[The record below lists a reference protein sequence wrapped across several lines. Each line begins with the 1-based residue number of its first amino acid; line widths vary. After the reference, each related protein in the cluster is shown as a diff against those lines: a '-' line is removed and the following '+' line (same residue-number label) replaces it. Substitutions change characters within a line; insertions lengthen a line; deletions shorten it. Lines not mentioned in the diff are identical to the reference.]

1 MESPL
6 TVAPVA
12 ERRTG
17 PGVPDPKGRPAL
29 SGAVSPGRLRIAV
42 VTETYPPEVNG
53 VANTAERFVA
63 GLLDLGH
70 AVQLVR
76 PRQHADDRPVR
87 AGRYQEVLVRGLS
100 IPRYP
105 ELKMG
110 LLCGAALQAAW
121 RAQRPDI
128 VQVVTEGPLGWSAV
142 RTANAFGLPVV
153 SDFRTN
159 FDAYTEHYGIG
170 WAKRPILA
178 YLRGLHNRTLA
189 TMVPT
194 RAIREL
200 LAARGFDNLH
210 VIARGVDTERF
221 HPGARSEALR
231 RRWGASAEVP
241 VVLYVGRLAPEKNL
255 ELLVRAL
262 DAIRRRRPDC
272 RLVIV
277 GDGPSGPALRQR
289 LPGAIFAGVCR
300 GAELATHYA
309 SADLFLFPSVTE
321 TYGNVTLEALASG
334 LAVVAFRHAAAGEL
348 IDSGHNGVLAPMQQP
363 DAFVQAA
370 VALVEDPSRLRRLG
384 QAGRTLALSQAWPQV
399 VRAQQAVFHAAI
411 AHARDRFVPGG
422 LPAATAPR

>member
-1 MESPL
+1 MELPL
-6 TVAPVA
+6 TDAPVA
-12 ERRTG
+12 SRPIRS
-17 PGVPDPKGRPAL
+17 PFPRPQGRAAL
-29 SGAVSPGRLRIAV
+29 SDAVSPGRLRIAV
-42 VTETYPPEVNG
+42 VTETYPPEING

-110 LLCGAALQAAW
+110 LLSAGVLQAAW

-142 RTANAFGLPVV
+142 RTANALGLPVV

-159 FDAYTEHYGIG
+159 FDAYTDHYGIG
-170 WAKRPILA
+170 WAKQPILA
-178 YLRGLHNRTLA
+178 YLRSLHNRTLA

-194 RAIREL
+194 SAIRDL

-210 VIARGVDTERF
+210 VIARGVDTGRF
-221 HPGARSEALR
+221 HPGARSEELR
-231 RRWGASAEVP
+231 RTWNAPPEVP

-255 ELLVRAL
+255 DLLVQAF
-262 DAIRRRRPDC
+262 DAIGRRHPDC

-277 GDGPSGPALRQR
+277 GDGPSAPALRQR
-289 LPGAIFAGVCR
+289 LPGAIFAGVRR
-300 GAELATHYA
+300 GQELATHYA
-309 SADLFLFPSVTE
+309 SADLFLFPSLTE

-348 IDSGHNGVLAPMQQP
+348 IQSGSNGVLAPTQRP
-363 DAFVQAA
+363 ESFVSAA
-370 VALVEDPSRLRRLG
+370 VALVDNLSGVRELG
-384 QAGRTLALSQAWPQV
+384 RAGRKLALSQAWPQV
-399 VRAQQAVFHAAI
+399 VRAQQGVFHAAI
-411 AHARDRFVPGG
+411 ARAHERFVPAG
-422 LPAATAPR
+422 LPAATVQR